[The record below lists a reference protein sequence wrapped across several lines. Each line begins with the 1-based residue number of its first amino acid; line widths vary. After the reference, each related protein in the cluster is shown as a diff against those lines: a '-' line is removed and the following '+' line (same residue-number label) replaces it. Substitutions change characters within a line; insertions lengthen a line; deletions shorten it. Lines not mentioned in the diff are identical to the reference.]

1 MKYYFN
7 KNTFAYFIIFI
18 QFIFII
24 GLIIYIYKSKGNIN
38 SLVSINKTN
47 ITNNKNINNNLSP
60 YKTPISKELINL
72 KEILGDE
79 YNTELFILDR
89 DDNYLYSGFNNL
101 EYTNFDNNKN
111 IVYFKVTDL
120 YRSGVGNSRDYILGY
135 NIKKDL
141 VTCLDCKH
149 IKVNIKNIW
158 VSSDGNKIAYT
169 TGYHGGANDNHEWI
183 EVYDKS
189 TDSRYSME

>member
-1 MKYYFN
+1 MKYYLN
-7 KNTFAYFIIFI
+7 KNTFAYFIVFI

-24 GLIIYIYKSKGNIN
+24 GLIIYIYKSKDNIN
-38 SLVSINKTN
+38 IVASINKTN
-47 ITNNKNINNNLSP
+47 IINNNNLSL

-79 YNTELFILDR
+79 YNTESSILDPN
-89 DDNYLYSGFNNL
+89 DNYLYSGFDNL
-101 EYTNFDNNKN
+101 EYDNFDNNKN

-120 YRSGVGNSRDYILGY
+120 DRSGVGNSRDYILGY
-135 NIKKDL
+135 NSKTNL
-141 VTCLDCKH
+141 VTCVDCKH

-169 TGYHGGANDNHEWI
+169 TGYHGGANDNHQWI

>member
-1 MKYYFN
+1 MKYYLN
-7 KNTFAYFIIFI
+7 KNTFAYFIVFI

-24 GLIIYIYKSKGNIN
+24 GLIIYIYKSKDITNI
-38 SLVSINKTN
+38 VASINKTN
-47 ITNNKNINNNLSP
+47 IINNNNLSL
-60 YKTPISKELINL
+60 YKTPISKELIKL

-79 YNTELFILDR
+79 YNTESSILDPN
-89 DDNYLYSGFNNL
+89 DNYLYSGFDNL
-101 EYTNFDNNKN
+101 EYDNFDNNKN

-120 YRSGVGNSRDYILGY
+120 DRSGVGNSRDYILGY
-135 NIKKDL
+135 NSKTNL
-141 VTCLDCKH
+141 VTCVDCKH

-169 TGYHGGANDNHEWI
+169 TGYHGGANDNHQWI

>member
-1 MKYYFN
+1 MKYYLN
-7 KNTFAYFIIFI
+7 KNTFAYFIVFI

-24 GLIIYIYKSKGNIN
+24 GLIIYIYKSKDITNI
-38 SLVSINKTN
+38 VASINKTN
-47 ITNNKNINNNLSP
+47 IINNNNLSL

-79 YNTELFILDR
+79 YNTESSILDPN
-89 DDNYLYSGFNNL
+89 DNYLYSGFDNL
-101 EYTNFDNNKN
+101 EYDNFDNNKN

-120 YRSGVGNSRDYILGY
+120 DRSGVGNSRDYILGY
-135 NIKKDL
+135 NSKTNL
-141 VTCLDCKH
+141 VTCVDCKH

-169 TGYHGGANDNHEWI
+169 TGYHGGANDNHQWI

>member
-1 MKYYFN
+1 MKYYLN
-7 KNTFAYFIIFI
+7 KNTFAYFIVFI

-24 GLIIYIYKSKGNIN
+24 GLIIYIYKSKDITNI
-38 SLVSINKTN
+38 VASINKTN
-47 ITNNKNINNNLSP
+47 IINNNNLSL
-60 YKTPISKELINL
+60 YKTPISKELIKL

-79 YNTELFILDR
+79 YNTESSILDPN
-89 DDNYLYSGFNNL
+89 DNYLYSGFDNL
-101 EYTNFDNNKN
+101 EYDNFDNNKN

-120 YRSGVGNSRDYILGY
+120 DRSGVGNSRDYILGY
-135 NIKKDL
+135 NSKTNL
-141 VTCLDCKH
+141 VMCVDCKH

-169 TGYHGGANDNHEWI
+169 TGYHGGANDNHQWI